1 MSWLS
6 GTSVI
11 VIYIASFIHRVVRW
25 ISLLTKCPTVSYF
38 SFESSTVDQEHWWG
52 LEWWSCEEQGRKLE
66 QRKNFSSLH
75 PQSPLFCTIN
85 SHYPTF
91 FARRTRLWGKTDDC
105 SHSTRFRHFLLLI
118 LIIYL
123 TVNEWGWV
131 SYEELWR
138 SRTAEADN
146 TLRDLHNSSY
156 DTNAEFNNCFI
167 IQSK

>member
-11 VIYIASFIHRVVRW
+11 VIYIASFIHRGVRW

-85 SHYPTF
+85 SHYSTF
-91 FARRTRLWGKTDDC
+91 LLAGRGSEERRTTAHTLHISDTFYCW
-105 SHSTRFRHFLLLI
+105 SWLY
-118 LIIYL
+118 IYL
-123 TVNEWGWV
+123 NE
-131 SYEELWR
+131 
-138 SRTAEADN
+138 AEYLMKNYGDRGGCYG
-146 TLRDLHNSSY
+146 LDG
-156 DTNAEFNNCFI
+156 
-167 IQSK
+167 